1 MKNPLHGAWPVT
13 GTKTYQSKPTEGL
26 LSGHVNVNP
35 HNDLGKAIT
44 DGLILQRGRGC
55 PEQFLAMK
63 HKTGDRDRI
72 QSWTFLIPELY
83 LFHHNTLQII
93 LLLGKLLPPFG
104 LVSLHSSSE
113 L

>member
-13 GTKTYQSKPTEGL
+13 GTKTHQSKPTEGL

-55 PEQFLAMK
+55 PEQFLARE
-63 HKTGDRDRI
+63 HKADDRDRI
-72 QSWTFLIPELY
+72 QSQTFLIPESC

-93 LLLGKLLPPFG
+93 LLLWKTSP
-104 LVSLHSSSE
+104 SLWTGFSPQP
-113 L
+113 